1 MDKNWNKLRQDFPIL
16 AEKMNGEP
24 LVYLDNAATSQKPK
38 SVIEAITAFYQKENA
53 NIYRGTYALSAK
65 ATEAYQGVRQK
76 AADFIGGE
84 ASEIVFTKGTTSAIN
99 LAAFGYFLR
108 HLKAGDEICR

>member
-1 MDKNWNKLRQDFPIL
+1 
-16 AEKMNGEP
+16 MNGEP

-65 ATEAYQGVRQK
+65 QQRLMKESGRRQQILLVVRPAK
-76 AADFIGGE
+76 
-84 ASEIVFTKGTTSAIN
+84 
-99 LAAFGYFLR
+99 
-108 HLKAGDEICR
+108 

>member
-53 NIYRGTYALSAK
+53 NIYRGTYALS
-65 ATEAYQGVRQK
+65 GNR
-76 AADFIGGE
+76 G
-84 ASEIVFTKGTTSAIN
+84 
-99 LAAFGYFLR
+99 L
-108 HLKAGDEICR
+108 